1 MNRFRSQTARSRWG
15 PIVLLVAANLLV
27 GFLLAPHYGQ
37 STDEAANLLF
47 AQGSLA
53 SYQHPEDPYLDPVR
67 EDKGPFYLM
76 VWLELGQAFDR
87 AVAGWEFVDG
97 RHFVNFLAFQLALV
111 SVYALAIRFVKPTVA
126 LAATLLF
133 ETQPVLFGH
142 AFINQKDSPFM
153 AFFAATMALGVSA
166 FTCQA
171 DARKGN
177 RPSFE
182 RAAPT
187 EQARQLYEQFVAELR
202 QTGLAVHTGVFGEFM
217 QVRSTNDGP
226 VVILLDSKRAF

>member
-1 MNRFRSQTARSRWG
+1 MRAVVQRIAGARVEVG
-15 PIVLLVAANLLV
+15 GEPVCQVGDGLLVYVGVERQDTPDDAGALARKVANLRI
-27 GFLLAPHYGQ
+27 FP
-37 STDEAANLLF
+37 DAAGKLNLNVLQ
-47 AQGSLA
+47 AG
-53 SYQHPEDPYLDPVR
+53 
-67 EDKGPFYLM
+67 
-76 VWLELGQAFDR
+76 GQA
-87 AVAGWEFVDG
+87 
-97 RHFVNFLAFQLALV
+97 LV
-111 SVYALAIRFVKPTVA
+111 
-126 LAATLLF
+126 
-133 ETQPVLFGH
+133 
-142 AFINQKDSPFM
+142 
-153 AFFAATMALGVSA
+153 VSA

-226 VVILLDSKRAF
+226 VVILLDSKRTF